1 MEKIVEV
8 SINGAKKRLEQ
19 SILNYNEYAVD
30 FKFDYEVKGNFIFA
44 IGYSRVIM
52 KQGDA
57 AIYRMTCIDI
67 YDGEV
72 FKDGNVID
80 YGKMYTVEDVISR
93 TKGYFNHYAKKL
105 SNI

>member
-8 SINGAKKRLEQ
+8 SINGAKKRLEK
-19 SILNYNEYAVD
+19 SILEYNENAID

-44 IGYSRVIM
+44 IGYSKVKM
-52 KQGDA
+52 KQGEA
-57 AIYRMTCIDI
+57 GVYRMTCVDI

-80 YGKMYTVEDVISR
+80 YDKMYTIEDVISR
-93 TKGYFNHYAKKL
+93 TKGYFNHYVKKL
-105 SNI
+105 SDI